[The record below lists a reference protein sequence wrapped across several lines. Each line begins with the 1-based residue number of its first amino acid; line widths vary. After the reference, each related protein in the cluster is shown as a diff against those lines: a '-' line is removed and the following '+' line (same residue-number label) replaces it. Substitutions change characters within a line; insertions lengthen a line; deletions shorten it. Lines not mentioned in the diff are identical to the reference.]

1 MLIVMFR
8 LNVNALIIN
17 RLYILILTNG
27 SLRNYI
33 SCLVAINSE
42 ITTVGYQK

>member
-17 RLYILILTNG
+17 RLYIF
-27 SLRNYI
+27 
-33 SCLVAINSE
+33 ININKWQFEKLYKLFSS
-42 ITTVGYQK
+42 Y